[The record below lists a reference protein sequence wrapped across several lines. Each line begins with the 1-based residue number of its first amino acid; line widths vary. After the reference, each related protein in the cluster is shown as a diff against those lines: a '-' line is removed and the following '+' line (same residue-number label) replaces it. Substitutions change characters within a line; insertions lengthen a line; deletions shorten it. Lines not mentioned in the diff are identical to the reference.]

1 LLISFSRSPFLR
13 IFLSP
18 RPQRFGLSFLP
29 ITEYER
35 LARRKSVMQRLSFCL
50 VLFASLAGCVSSN
63 DERWRIFNED
73 GVQLFAKGN
82 YREALDSFDYALT
95 LHSQDPVLLYNAAQ
109 CHDRLGEVKKAEE
122 LYVYCLQCDA
132 KHGDARLAL
141 VALKYRTSR
150 VADAN
155 QVIQDWLTHEPNSAD
170 SYVADAWRLRQEK
183 AYPQAQARLQQA
195 LSIEPRN
202 RRALTEMAILYE
214 IQGIPERS
222 FVLYENI
229 LQREPNQIE
238 IAERLQQL
246 KAKGVQRPPPQLAP
260 LGL

>member
-1 LLISFSRSPFLR
+1 M
-13 IFLSP
+13 
-18 RPQRFGLSFLP
+18 QRF
-29 ITEYER
+29 
-35 LARRKSVMQRLSFCL
+35 SFCL
-50 VLFASLAGCVSSN
+50 ALLASLGGCVSSN

-82 YREALDSFDYALT
+82 YREALDSFDYALS

-122 LYVYCLQCDA
+122 LYAYCLQRDA

-141 VALKYRTSR
+141 VALKYRTNR
-150 VADAN
+150 VAEAN
-155 QVIQDWLTHEPNSAD
+155 QVIQDWLVHEPNSAD
-170 SYVADAWRLRQEK
+170 SYVADAWRLRHEK

-202 RRALTEMAILYE
+202 RRALTEMAILCE
-214 IQGIPERS
+214 IQGMPERS
-222 FVLYENI
+222 FVLYEQI
-229 LQREPNQIE
+229 LQREPHQID
-238 IAERLQQL
+238 IAEHLEQL